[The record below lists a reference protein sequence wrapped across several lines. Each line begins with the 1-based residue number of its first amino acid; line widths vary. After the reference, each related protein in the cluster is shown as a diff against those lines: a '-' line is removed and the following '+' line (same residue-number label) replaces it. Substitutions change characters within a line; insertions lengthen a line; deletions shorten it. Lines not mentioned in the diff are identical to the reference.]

1 MAISS
6 SIDAA
11 ASGKSS
17 SHAFPNETVPTII
30 HGLVQHPAL
39 SPSDQVQILSVVDA
53 TGSASLGDIVAELPG
68 HDQAVSA
75 ILALVA
81 AGVLAMNAGI
91 ILDEN
96 TLISRTSRSDHF
108 DGSDGGGLPP
118 SVPAA
123 SIPASLAVVEG
134 SPFVP
139 KIIVGSGDD
148 RRDFC
153 RANELQRPGV
163 YILLSENSGY
173 VGVGSTV
180 GQRIAGGQQPIEN
193 IDTIIAIVDGSN
205 VLTVEDAKV
214 VERILWSRLAATG
227 EREMINGVPDG
238 AIVDVQRYSELDAF
252 AAQACLTLRH
262 DDILFTSGSSRAVLA
277 GPRGEPERV
286 GKIRPFNHLPAGD
299 IFELNF
305 GDGLVALAARQS
317 DTKWVL
323 LSGSD
328 IRLTPVPS
336 ANCSTS
342 FLRAAWVHSGLLDL
356 APDARSY
363 MTQRDLVF
371 SSGSAAAQFC
381 SGAKGLGLWA
391 WRPMDGGQDSDPD
404 ITPPLAA

>member
-6 SIDAA
+6 SIDAT

-17 SHAFPNETVPTII
+17 SHAFPTETVPNII

-68 HDQAVSA
+68 HGQAVSA
-75 ILALVA
+75 VLALVS
-81 AGVLAMNAGI
+81 AGVLAMDAGI
-91 ILDEN
+91 VLDEN
-96 TLISRTSRSDHF
+96 TLISRTSQSNHG

-118 SVPAA
+118 A
-123 SIPASLAVVEG
+123 SRANIPVSLAVVAG
-134 SPFVP
+134 SPFAP
-139 KIIVGSGDD
+139 KIIVGSGED

-153 RANELQRPGV
+153 RGDELQRPGV
-163 YILLSENSGY
+163 YILLSETSGY
-173 VGVGSTV
+173 VGVGGTV

-193 IDTIIAIVDGSN
+193 IETIIALVDDNN

-214 VERILWSRLAATG
+214 AERILWSRLAATG

-238 AIVDVQRYSELDAF
+238 AVVDVQRYSELDAF
-252 AAQACLTLRH
+252 VAQACLTLRH
-262 DDILFTSGSSRAVLA
+262 ENLLFVGGSSRAVLA
-277 GPRGEPERV
+277 GPRGEPGRV

-305 GDGLVALAARQS
+305 GDGLVALAARQT

-342 FLRAAWVHSGLLDL
+342 FLRAGWLHAGLLDL

-363 MTQRDLVF
+363 MTQRDLAF

-381 SGAKGLGLWA
+381 SGAKGLGLSS
-391 WRPMDGGQDSDPD
+391 WRPVDCGQDSDPD

>member
-39 SPSDQVQILSVVDA
+39 SPNDQVQILSVVDA
-53 TGSASLGDIVAELPG
+53 TGRASLGDIVAELPG

-75 ILALVA
+75 ILALVS
-81 AGVLAMNAGI
+81 AGVLTIDAG

-96 TLISRTSRSDHF
+96 TLISRTTRSDHA
-108 DGSDGGGLPP
+108 DGSDSGTLPSAP
-118 SVPAA
+118 RAN
-123 SIPASLAVVEG
+123 IPASLAVVAG

-139 KIIVGSGDD
+139 KIIVGSGED

-153 RANELQRPGV
+153 RADVLQRPGV
-163 YILLSENSGY
+163 YILLSESSGY

-193 IDTIIAIVDGSN
+193 IEKIVALVDENN
-205 VLTVEDAKV
+205 VLTANDAKV
-214 VERILWSRLAATG
+214 VERILWSRLAASG

-238 AIVDVQRYSELDAF
+238 AVVDVQRYSELDAF

-262 DDILFTSGSSRAVLA
+262 DDLLFVGGSSRAVLA

-317 DTKWVL
+317 DSKWVL

-342 FLRAAWVHSGLLDL
+342 FLRAAWLHAGLLDL

-363 MTQRDLVF
+363 MSQRDLVF

-391 WRPMDGGQDSDPD
+391 WRPMAGGQDFDPD